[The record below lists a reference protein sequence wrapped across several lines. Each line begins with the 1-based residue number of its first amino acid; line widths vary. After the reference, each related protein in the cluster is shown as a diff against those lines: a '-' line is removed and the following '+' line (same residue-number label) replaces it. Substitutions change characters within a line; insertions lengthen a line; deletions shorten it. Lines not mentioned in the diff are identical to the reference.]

1 VVDDVVLECLAERT
15 IVAGLWRRRTDPEA
29 GYDQRLERRLTPLL
43 PVIAEQGGRVV
54 SNLGSANPAAAARA
68 TARLAQSLGLGHL
81 RIAAIVGD
89 DVLAR
94 SGDVQW
100 ARSPQGEW
108 LGNHAYLGI
117 EPIRAA
123 LDEGADIVLTGRA
136 ADAALFAAPV
146 MDTLDGSDDALAGA
160 ITVGHLLECGGHL
173 TGGNFD
179 APGGAQLTAEEFADL
194 GYPIARVSPDG
205 SAELSILDGTGGR
218 LDRLTATLQ
227 LLYEVHDP
235 SRYLT
240 PDAIVDFTGI
250 RFEERGPRRV
260 GVSGA
265 RYRGRPETLKVSG
278 FAEVPGAIADVE
290 ISYAGGGAL
299 KRAEVAADVLRLRMK
314 ALGIDNAAVDL
325 VGVNSVL
332 GPASGPLLADPPEL
346 RVHVT
351 AACDDLELAQ
361 AVEDEVYALTVSGPA
376 AGAGLRSEKRF
387 PRVEVVDGLIDRALV
402 PTEVV
407 WG

>member
-1 VVDDVVLECLAERT
+1 
-15 IVAGLWRRRTDPEA
+15 
-29 GYDQRLERRLTPLL
+29 
-43 PVIAEQGGRVV
+43 
-54 SNLGSANPAAAARA
+54 
-68 TARLAQSLGLGHL
+68 
-81 RIAAIVGD
+81 
-89 DVLAR
+89 VLAG
-94 SGDVQW
+94 SGDVRW
-100 ARSPQGEW
+100 ARRPEGEW
-108 LGNHAYLGI
+108 LGTHAYLGV

-123 LDEGADIVLTGRA
+123 LDEGADVVLTGRA

-146 MDTLDGSDDALAGA
+146 MQTLDGSDDALAGA
-160 ITVGHLLECGGHL
+160 ITVGHLLECAGQL

-179 APGGAQLTAEEFADL
+179 APGGQQLSAEEFADL
-194 GYPIARVSPDG
+194 GYPIARVAPDG

-240 PDAIVDFTGI
+240 PDAIVDFSQI
-250 RFEERGPRRV
+250 VFEEIGPRRLH
-260 GVSGA
+260 VSGA
-265 RYRGRPETLKVSG
+265 RFRGRPDQLKVSG

-290 ISYAGGGAL
+290 ISYAGSGAL
-299 KRAEVAADVLRLRMK
+299 RRAEVASDVLRLRMR
-314 ALGIDNAAVDL
+314 ALGVENAAVDL

-332 GPASGPLLADPPEL
+332 GPASGTLRSDPPEL

-387 PRVEVVDGLIDRALV
+387 PRIEVVDGLIDRELV